1 MDVKTSV
8 SKLAHVIKVC
18 GRILLEMSLLAVLQA
33 SGALT
38 ADGVAVRARG
48 LANDV
53 CWSVMNTRL
62 GVRELELNTD
72 VELRQCGGGKGMGVF
87 AKRALPEGVLVRR
100 YTGTLRRIEEH
111 RKLVEDGVTS
121 SSYAFSL
128 GSGFVI
134 DAEDEKDSGWARFVN
149 HSVRRQSCQCV
160 PVGLPSATEPFAIYF
175 ETTRKIA
182 AGEELLIDYGKQ
194 YWDTQ
199 LGASSWYT
207 PRRLFR
213 RTAIDFL

>member
-1 MDVKTSV
+1 
-8 SKLAHVIKVC
+8 
-18 GRILLEMSLLAVLQA
+18 
-33 SGALT
+33 
-38 ADGVAVRARG
+38 
-48 LANDV
+48 
-53 CWSVMNTRL
+53 
-62 GVRELELNTD
+62 
-72 VELRQCGGGKGMGVF
+72 
-87 AKRALPEGVLVRR
+87 
-100 YTGTLRRIEEH
+100 
-111 RKLVEDGVTS
+111 VEDGITS

-149 HSVRRQSCQCV
+149 HSVRRESCQCV

-213 RTAIDFL
+213 RTAISTSYSSRLRRSAYLRKCGRGVHCAGPWRAAPEPRHTPVASRKLFRSAHPRSARGVCANPLQHSQVSSAVEIRAIWVDTDCSPELRDCGTTNTSVPDFPFTPGSSFSGV